1 MDIEGYSLAGYGEMI
16 ADRIRI
22 GAYMEALRAV
32 IRPGAVVMDIGT
44 GPGIMA
50 VLACQ
55 LGAKHVYAIEPSEV
69 IQVAREIAAANHC
82 ANKIEFFEDVSR
94 KVTIPVRADVIVSDL
109 RGVLPFYSDH
119 ISSIADARRRFLA
132 PGGTLIGR
140 EDRVWAAVVEAP
152 ERYSKIVG
160 AWEWELP
167 GQDLSPARQK
177 VVNEIH
183 KMQAAPEQLLTS
195 PNLWVALD
203 YTRIENPDVQGEL
216 TWTVKRNGTGHGI
229 VIWFDADLTDG
240 VGFSNRPG
248 SAAVIY
254 SSLFLHWQEP
264 VPLVAGQTVCVH
276 LQATLMEEDY
286 FWRWVSRIESSGKA
300 GEIAVEFDQSV
311 LQGAVLS
318 PAKLLKRSSKYI
330 PQLSEEGLLRRRAL
344 ELMDGRAALEEIARR
359 LTAEF
364 PGRFARWEQALTF
377 AGAISN
383 ENSR

>member
-1 MDIEGYSLAGYGEMI
+1 MKMEGYSLSGYGEMI
-16 ADRIRI
+16 ADRTRT

-50 VLACQ
+50 VQACQ
-55 LGAKHVYAIEPSEV
+55 LGAKHVYAIEPGEI

-82 ANKIEFFEDVSR
+82 ADKIEFFEDVS
-94 KVTIPVRADVIVSDL
+94 KNVTIPIRADVIVSDL
-109 RGVLPFYSDH
+109 RGVLPLYSDH
-119 ISSIADARRRFLA
+119 IPSIADARRRFLA

-152 ERYSKIVG
+152 QRYSNIVG
-160 AWEWELP
+160 PWAGDLP
-167 GQDLSPARQK
+167 GQDLSPARRK

-183 KMQAAPEQLLTS
+183 KMQAAPELLLTS

-203 YTRIENPDVQGEL
+203 YSRIEDPDVQGEL
-216 TWTVKRNGTGHGI
+216 MWTVKRDGTGHGI
-229 VIWFDADLTDG
+229 VIWFDADLAEG

-254 SSLFLHWQEP
+254 GSLFLPWQEP
-264 VPLVAGQTVCVH
+264 VPLVAGQIVCVH
-276 LQATLMEEDY
+276 LQAKLTEEDY
-286 FWRWVSRIESSGKA
+286 FWRWVSRIESAGQA
-300 GEIAVEFDQSV
+300 GEIAAKFDQSV

-330 PQLSEEGLLRRRAL
+330 PQLSEEGHVRRRAL

-359 LTAEF
+359 LTAEY

-377 AGAISN
+377 ASEISN